1 MSPAERAIAHT
12 DVVELAGYARHCLFG
27 LLLNPTR
34 RWSARPRQITPR
46 NVPQVGRCHG
56 LHVIAGNND
65 EPDLQEHHLCDRA
78 GHYRGGAI
86 AYFWQAT
93 AGSFASGF
101 FFVAGLILFGRIFRV
116 PARRGP

>member
-1 MSPAERAIAHT
+1 MSPAERAIART
-12 DVVELAGYARHCLFG
+12 DVVELASYARHCLFG
-27 LLLNPTR
+27 LLLNPTG

-46 NVPQVGRCHG
+46 NVPQLGRCHG
-56 LHVIAGNND
+56 LHVMQATMMDPTYKSIICAIVPAIIG
-65 EPDLQEHHLCDRA
+65 
-78 GHYRGGAI
+78 GGAI